1 MGNVNKAM
9 KALIIALVFVIAI
22 AGTVLYYNG
31 KIANSNNQITNLT
44 NEDSNLKNQVAN
56 TTSLDDQIAN
66 LTRQNSN
73 LTAQVANLTGQVTN
87 LTKADSEIPSLNDLI
102 ANLNGQISNLTAQ
115 ITNPGAQI
123 ANLTSPYLVT
133 ALGKTEIVGN
143 LPAYLQFNR
152 LWISGTVINKG
163 EGTAFNSGLHVVA
176 YTANGTLEVDITV
189 PLNNNNVV
197 TYGTD
202 AATNDVAYSSNG
214 DNEPPFQLVSLGG
227 GGTAYIGINI
237 YHEGTVTN
245 WTVTPVWTNVP

>member
-1 MGNVNKAM
+1 M

-22 AGTVLYYNG
+22 AGTILYYTD
-31 KIANSNNQITNLT
+31 KIANLNNQITNLT
-44 NEDSNLKNQVAN
+44 NEDSNLKNQLAN
-56 TTSLDDQIAN
+56 TASLNDQITN
-66 LTRQNSN
+66 LTSQNSN
-73 LTAQVANLTGQVTN
+73 LTAQVTNLGSQVTN
-87 LTKADSEIPSLNDLI
+87 LNTANSKIPSLNDQI
-102 ANLNGQISNLTAQ
+102 ANLNSQISNLKAQ

-133 ALGKTEIVGN
+133 ALGITEIAGN

-152 LWISGTVINKG
+152 LWISGTVTNKG

-176 YTANGTLEVDITV
+176 YTANGTQEVDITV

-202 AATNDVAYSSNG
+202 AATNDLAYGSNG
-214 DNEPPFQLVSLGG
+214 DNYPSFQLISLGG

-245 WTVTPVWTNVP
+245 WTVTPVWTNIP